1 MHFDTDALQGQ
12 AHRFMPK
19 HLQALMGKAQA
30 AINSGVDDAME
41 GVARRTFLKVS
52 AASGFALGAFPLV
65 AAAQRA
71 GSATAPAGLKPF
83 EQPSAFVRID
93 ADGTVTVTINRL
105 EFGQGVQTGL
115 PMILAE
121 ELDADWS
128 KVRSVHGDASAAYA
142 DPLMGMHLTG
152 GSNSIKN
159 SYTQY
164 RELGARTRAM
174 LVSAAAAQWGV
185 DASALRTS
193 NGFVVGPGGKKLGYG
208 ALAEAA
214 MKQAVPEKVAL
225 KDPKQFRLIGKPTG
239 RLDAQ
244 AKSSGQQDYGIDVR
258 LPGMLTAVVAR
269 PPVFG
274 GKVKSLDDSAAKAIK
289 GVKAVLR
296 VPTDRG
302 GEGVAVVADGYWP
315 AKLGR
320 DALKVEW
327 DTSAVGKPD
336 STALLA
342 QYRELATKP
351 GLVAMQADMAP
362 LAGAAHKISAEF
374 VFPYLAHAPM
384 EPPNCTIQLDGDT
397 AELWMGTQMP
407 GLDAM
412 AAAKTLGLPPQN
424 IQVHTQMAGGGFGR
438 RAIPSSDY
446 VVEACGVAKA
456 VRTAGI
462 SAPVRTLWSRED
474 DIKGGYYRPMH
485 VHRAEIGFDAKGR
498 ILAWDHTI
506 VGQSIIKGSP
516 FEAFMVK
523 NGIDATA
530 IEGMKEP
537 YDVPMKLS
545 VHHPE
550 VNVPVLWWRSVGST
564 HTAYVM
570 ETLIDEVARATQQD
584 PVAYRMALMGD
595 KHPRHKAALQLA
607 VAQSGYGK
615 KQLAPGR
622 AWGVAVHESFESVV
636 AYVVEASVKDGTPK
650 LHRVT
655 AGVHCN
661 LAINPKS
668 VEAQVEGSALMGLSM
683 CLPGAAI
690 TLKDGVVEQSN
701 FGDFAVP
708 RITDMPQVTVHIVPS
723 ADPPKGM
730 GEPGLPPLAPAFAN
744 AIAQITGKTPGERR
758 FKRAGWQQKT
768 APKRPH
774 SPWCWCWPRA
784 GASAL
789 RHRAAW
795 CTSCAPPWA
804 TKQCWSTRWPPC
816 APAACPGTWRM
827 QGTRAWAIR

>member
-1 MHFDTDALQGQ
+1 MHFESQALQSQ
-12 AHRFMPK
+12 AHNFMPK
-19 HLQALMGKAQA
+19 HLLALMEKAQDASNLGA
-30 AINSGVDDAME
+30 ADGSG

-65 AAAQRA
+65 AAAQGA
-71 GSATAPAGLKPF
+71 GAAAPAGLKPF

-105 EFGQGVQTGL
+105 DFGQGVQTGL

-128 KVRSVHGDASAAYA
+128 KVRSVHGDANQAYA
-142 DPLMGMHLTG
+142 DPAFGMHLTG

-174 LVSAAAAQWGV
+174 LVGAAAAQWGV

-208 ALAEAA
+208 PLAEAA
-214 MKQAVPEKVAL
+214 MKQPVPEKVTL
-225 KDPKQFRLIGKPTG
+225 KDPKQFRIIGKPTG
-239 RLDAQ
+239 RLDAK

-274 GKVKSLDDSAAKAIK
+274 AKLKSLDDSAAKAVK

-302 GEGVAVVADGYWP
+302 GEGVAVVADGYWA
-315 AKLGR
+315 AKQGR
-320 DALKVEW
+320 DVLKAEW
-327 DTSAVGKPD
+327 DHSGVAQPD
-336 STALLA
+336 TARLLA
-342 QYRELATKP
+342 QYRELAAKP
-351 GLVAMQADMAP
+351 GLVAIPADTAALTGAP
-362 LAGAAHKISAEF
+362 HKISAEF

-384 EPPNCTIQLDGDT
+384 EPLNCTVKLEGDK

-424 IQVHTQMAGGGFGR
+424 IKVHTQMAGGGFGR
-438 RAIPSSDY
+438 RAIPTSDY

-456 VRTAGI
+456 ARTAGI
-462 SAPVRTLWSRED
+462 TAPVRTLWSRED

-485 VHRAEIGFDAKGR
+485 VHRAEIGFNADGK

-506 VGQSIIKGSP
+506 VGQSILKGSP

-564 HTAYVM
+564 HTAYAM
-570 ETLIDEVARATQQD
+570 ETLIDEVARTTKQD
-584 PVAYRMALMGD
+584 PVAYRMRLMGD

-615 KQLAPGR
+615 KKLAPGR
-622 AWGVAVHESFESVV
+622 AWGVAVHESFQSVV

-650 LHRVT
+650 LHSIT

-661 LAINPKS
+661 LVVNPKS
-668 VEAQVEGSALMGLSM
+668 VEAQVQGAALMGLSM

-708 RITDMPQVTVHIVPS
+708 HITDMPLVAVHVVPS
-723 ADPPKGM
+723 AEPPTGM

-744 AIAQITGKTPGERR
+744 AIAQITGKAPRELP
-758 FKRAGWQQKT
+758 FKLA
-768 APKRPH
+768 
-774 SPWCWCWPRA
+774 
-784 GASAL
+784 
-789 RHRAAW
+789 
-795 CTSCAPPWA
+795 
-804 TKQCWSTRWPPC
+804 
-816 APAACPGTWRM
+816 
-827 QGTRAWAIR
+827 